1 MRSSR
6 LSDPIMTAPL
16 QSPRFAAYDNAG
28 APLVGG
34 RLYTMQSGSSTPK
47 AAFTDAA
54 LSIAHTTNPIV
65 LNARGEASVWLGP
78 GAYRLRLTDSS
89 DRVMWD
95 VDGVTGPEALG
106 TAKTLTD
113 ALRDEYASDAAGKG
127 ASLVALRDPSSKWA
141 ATNLEELAGEVDS
154 RLSTLAIAQAGHGS
168 RLSTAEGVL
177 GEHDTRLDVL
187 EAAAALEAPA
197 AFTPVLTGGAQA
209 GTVTLAGKVARSGHL
224 AVWSVTITPA
234 GGGSWSSAAGT
245 TKISGLPVS
254 PSFPAAF
261 SCTFA
266 NGEDSGTGVVTT
278 AGEIQPCTLTT
289 KTAPMVLSGSFIIA

>member
-1 MRSSR
+1 
-6 LSDPIMTAPL
+6 MTAPL
-16 QSPRFAAYDNAG
+16 LSPRFAAYDNAG

-34 RLYTMQSGSSTPK
+34 LLYTMQSGSTTPK

-89 DRVMWD
+89 DRLLWD

-106 TAKTLTD
+106 TAQTLTD
-113 ALRDEYASDAAGKG
+113 ALRAALAGGGATQG
-127 ASLVALRDPSSKWA
+127 ASMVALRDPSSKWA
-141 ATNLEELAGEVDS
+141 AVNLEELAGEVDS

-168 RLSTAEGVL
+168 RLSTVEGGLVD
-177 GEHDTRLDVL
+177 HDTRLDAL
-187 EAAAALEAPA
+187 EAAAALEVPVS
-197 AFTPVLTGGAQA
+197 FTPVLTGAAQM

-224 AVWSVTITPA
+224 VVWSVTITPA
-234 GGGSWSSAAGT
+234 AGGSWSSAAGS
-245 TKISGLPVS
+245 TKIAGLPVP

-261 SCTFA
+261 SIALAT
-266 NGEDSGTGVVTT
+266 GEWIGNGVVTDS
-278 AGEIQPCTLTT
+278 GEIKPCTLVRQY
-289 KTAPMVLSGSFIIA
+289 APMVLSGSFIIA